1 MELSEKLVLHVP
13 EEKWCVDHLES
24 IASGHVLD
32 ELIGTL
38 ENAGVISL
46 YSQNAM
52 GFYKGRCYHEIL
64 FTIFCENQARAKT
77 VAEIFGDWFRTH
89 NAVLKQEAFAYEWNG
104 TLHIRTL
111 ERGGEQP

>member
-46 YSQNAM
+46 S
-52 GFYKGRCYHEIL
+52 
-64 FTIFCENQARAKT
+64 
-77 VAEIFGDWFRTH
+77 
-89 NAVLKQEAFAYEWNG
+89 
-104 TLHIRTL
+104 
-111 ERGGEQP
+111 